1 MVRLNLFQS
10 SLVHVILLCRCFE
23 CTNKKLP
30 NFWTKEYMKG
40 LSINFESLHFS
51 SLILKGECSN
61 CSLSLIVVINK
72 AGRRLSI
79 IIYTKTNN
87 RIKLISSEKWSGYK
101 QKGIYM
107 DRRKINCT
115 LKYRTNH
122 LSVIKQ
128 KYLFICQN

>member
-1 MVRLNLFQS
+1 VKKRKFFFKKKWDHQKKDSSLVRLNLFQS

-23 CTNKKLP
+23 YTNKKLP
-30 NFWTKEYMKG
+30 DFWTKEYMKG

-72 AGRRLSI
+72 AGRQLSI

-101 QKGIYM
+101 QK
-107 DRRKINCT
+107 
-115 LKYRTNH
+115 
-122 LSVIKQ
+122 V
-128 KYLFICQN
+128 FIWIGEK